1 MHRHIQQFRKTAWAC
16 ALATV
21 SLTALAQ
28 DKPVELKFAHWLPGA
43 HPLSKLGFEPW
54 AKSVEAASN
63 GTIKVMLFPAQQLG
77 KAADHYDMARD
88 GIADMS
94 WVSPGYQA
102 GRFPVFAA
110 AELPFLVSKPGPGSA
125 AVDKWYRSYAS
136 AEMKDV
142 RLCFAHVH
150 IGTLHSKKPLSEPG
164 QIKGMKIRPANGTV
178 AQTMTLL
185 GATNVQVSAPES
197 RDALEKGV
205 ADAITFPWNSLL
217 SFNIDKAV
225 KNHTDMRLY
234 AAAFTWVMN
243 PAWYNKLG
251 PAQKKVMDEHCNNDW
266 AGKVGAAWG
275 DDEDSGQGKLEK
287 QGHNIVKL
295 TAPQLDAWKKAVE
308 PIGTQWTE
316 AAAKSGVNGQQVLAA
331 LRQELKNRG
340 AGQ

>member
-1 MHRHIQQFRKTAWAC
+1 MTSKKSLARMMLGTAVA
-16 ALATV
+16 AMSIGAI
-21 SLTALAQ
+21 AQ
-28 DKPVELKFAHWLPGA
+28 DKSVELKFAHWLPGS
-43 HPLSKLGFEPW
+43 HPLAKLGFEPW

-63 GTIKVMLFPAQQLG
+63 GSIKVALFPAQQLG
-77 KAADHYDMARD
+77 KAADHYDMVRD

-110 AELPFLVSKPGPGSA
+110 AELPFQISKPGPGSA
-125 AVDKWYRSYAS
+125 AVDKWYRSYA
-136 AEMKDV
+136 ATEMKDV
-142 RLCFAHVH
+142 RVCFAHIH
-150 IGTLHSKKPLSEPG
+150 IGTLHSKKPISEPS
-164 QIKGMKIRPANGTV
+164 QIKGMKVRPANGTV

-205 ADAITFPWNSLL
+205 ADAITFPWNSLI
-217 SFNIDKAV
+217 SFSIDKAV

-243 PAWYNKLG
+243 PSWYNKLSA
-251 PAQKKVMDEHCNNDW
+251 AQKKVMDDHCNNDW

-295 TAPQLDAWKKAVE
+295 TPQQLDAWKKAVE
-308 PIGTQWTE
+308 PISSQWAE
-316 AAAKSGVNGQQVLAA
+316 AVGKSGVNGQQVLDA
-331 LRQELKNRG
+331 LRQELKARG